1 MKEIINKVKKILI
14 ANIFLLLPV
23 GGYGLGKVLKGNLV
37 SLTLSYIQYT
47 HNTMK
52 GKNKHG
58 FLGKINILKNNKVIK
73 TICKQLKYHKIIS
86 KRINKQFL
94 D

>member
-1 MKEIINKVKKILI
+1 MKEIINKVNKKKF
-14 ANIFLLLPV
+14 NCKYFLLLPV
-23 GGYGLGKVLKGNLV
+23 GGYGLGKVLEENLV

-73 TICKQLKYHKIIS
+73 VICK
-86 KRINKQFL
+86 
-94 D
+94 

>member
-37 SLTLSYIQYT
+37 SLTLSYTQYT

-73 TICKQLKYHKIIS
+73 AICK
-86 KRINKQFL
+86 
-94 D
+94 